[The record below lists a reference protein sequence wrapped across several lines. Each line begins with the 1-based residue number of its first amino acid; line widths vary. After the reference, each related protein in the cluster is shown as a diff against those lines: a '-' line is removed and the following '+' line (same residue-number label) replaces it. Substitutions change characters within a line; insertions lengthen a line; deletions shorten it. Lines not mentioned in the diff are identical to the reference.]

1 MAGQMAMIGLKGCH
15 AIIACTMH
23 DVYYVY
29 AQREN
34 ILSPTVSHINT
45 YQLVRI
51 HRHRNRIESSAKS
64 QMERNNATFSSRN
77 SEAKPSQ
84 AKSSTQVYFLPSDPF
99 RICHAIQHRNFYPNP
114 RKCSERKALRARG
127 ERSQIHLNSNHVT

>member
-29 AQREN
+29 AQREH

-84 AKSSTQVYFLPSDPF
+84 VHKCIFCQVIHFEFAMPF
-99 RICHAIQHRNFYPNP
+99 NIETFIPT
-114 RKCSERKALRARG
+114 SENAVRERHCERG
-127 ERSQIHLNSNHVT
+127 ESGARFI

>member
-29 AQREN
+29 AQREH

-51 HRHRNRIESSAKS
+51 HRHRNHRQKAKWKETMQRS
-64 QMERNNATFSSRN
+64 HRGIP
-77 SEAKPSQ
+77 KPSQ

-99 RICHAIQHRNFYPNP
+99 RICHAIQHRNFYPNL